1 MSEKNDNTGCL
12 FTFFNII
19 FGFVVF
25 TVLTVCIFDDCW
37 RGKYWLIISC
47 LLYIASIIVK
57 YSVKG
62 KETLD
67 NDKKEKIILICNK
80 ISFIL
85 GCIVIVALATAI
97 VGDSGSSG
105 SSLNGDGK
113 WHTSKSDYGVYRYK
127 KQGNGWAVQ
136 HY

>member
-1 MSEKNDNTGCL
+1 MPEKNDNTGCL

-19 FGFVVF
+19 FGFVAF
-25 TVLTVCIFDDCW
+25 TALTVCVFDDSW
-37 RGKYWLIISC
+37 RGKYWLIIPC

-80 ISFIL
+80 ISLIL
-85 GCIVIVALATAI
+85 GCIVIVALAIAI